1 MNTSIELVTFKL
13 AEGVQPEQLV
23 ATNDAMQAFL
33 TQQPGFIYRS
43 LSQDEDGQWF
53 DIVYWIDEASAKTGG
68 EAFMRS
74 AACASLMPLIDGPS
88 VKMRH
93 MDALSEILVKRNAA

>member
-13 AEGVQPEQLV
+13 AEGVKPEQLV

-53 DIVYWIDEASAKTGG
+53 DIVYWLDQTSAKTGG

-74 AACASLMPLIDGPS
+74 AACAALMPLIDGPS
-88 VKMRH
+88 VVMRH
-93 MDALSEILVKRNAA
+93 MDALSEILVKRDAA

>member
-1 MNTSIELVTFKL
+1 MSTSIELVTFKL
-13 AEGVQPEQLV
+13 AQGVMPEQLI

-33 TQQPGFIYRS
+33 SQQPGFIYRS
-43 LSQDEDGQWF
+43 LSKDEDGQWF
-53 DIVYWIDEASAKTGG
+53 DIVYWSDEASAKTGG

-74 AACASLMPLIDGPS
+74 AACASLMPLIEGPS

-93 MDALSEILVKRNAA
+93 MDALSEILVKRDAA